1 MSLFKNCKEGDKVYT
16 KSGRFFGTIRHKN
29 SITFS
34 VNIEYYLPLV
44 GWNNTFISY
53 RTKDGSLAGIPYSLI
68 NMTDVHY
75 VVPEH
80 LVVTKVE
87 EEETIELY
95 LDDEGEYDE

>member
-1 MSLFKNCKEGDKVYT
+1 MSLFENCKVGDKVYT
-16 KSGRFFGTIRHKN
+16 KSGRFFGTIRHKD
-29 SITFS
+29 SISFS

-44 GWNNTFISY
+44 GWDNTFISY
-53 RTKDGSLAGIPYSLI
+53 RPEDGSLNGIPPSLI

-87 EEETIELY
+87 EETIELY